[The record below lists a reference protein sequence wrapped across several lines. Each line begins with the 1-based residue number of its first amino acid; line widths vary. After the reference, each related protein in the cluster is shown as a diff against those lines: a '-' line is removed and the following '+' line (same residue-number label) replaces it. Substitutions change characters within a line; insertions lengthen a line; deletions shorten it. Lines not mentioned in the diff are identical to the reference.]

1 MEDIHRIVQSE
12 RELDSFPRA
21 TKKKTTYRLYYVNA
35 FTYVELN
42 LTANSY
48 SPINTITPG
57 SNIEWKV
64 VIRDKPR
71 TDEYSVNESLSKMEK
86 SCLVTAV
93 LTSSPADVKIL
104 PGRVPSSNN
113 RLLV

>member
-21 TKKKTTYRLYYVNA
+21 TKKKSTYILRKCIYLC
-35 FTYVELN
+35 
-42 LTANSY
+42 LTESAANSY

-86 SCLVTAV
+86 KSCLVTAV
-93 LTSSPADVKIL
+93 LTSSPADVNIL

-113 RLLV
+113 RL